1 MSTFEIRPA
10 NPADIPALQELFR
23 EYARSVGNAICF
35 QTFEK
40 EVAALPGA
48 YAPPQGQILVAT
60 DTQTLAACVAL
71 RPLTPEVYEN
81 DICEM
86 KRLYVRPAFRNTGL
100 GRNLTDNTLILAATL
115 GYTALRLD
123 TLPQMTAAI
132 ALYRKLGFL
141 EIPPYADNPA
151 SALCFEKLLKSV

>member
-1 MSTFEIRPA
+1 MSTLEIRPA

-23 EYARSVGNAICF
+23 EYARSVGNEICF

-60 DTQTLAACVAL
+60 DTQTLAACLAL
-71 RPLTPEVYEN
+71 RPLTPQ
-81 DICEM
+81 ICEM

-100 GRNLTDNTLILAATL
+100 GRDLTENTLILAATL

-132 ALYRKLGFL
+132 ALCRKLGFL

>member
-1 MSTFEIRPA
+1 MSTLEIRPA

-23 EYARSVGNAICF
+23 EYARSVGNEICF

-71 RPLTPEVYEN
+71 RPLTPQ
-81 DICEM
+81 ICEM

-100 GRNLTDNTLILAATL
+100 GRNLTDNTLTLAATL

-132 ALYRKLGFL
+132 AIYRKLGFL

>member
-1 MSTFEIRPA
+1 MSTLEIRPA

-23 EYARSVGNAICF
+23 EYARSVGNEICF

-71 RPLTPEVYEN
+71 RPLTPQ
-81 DICEM
+81 ICEM

-100 GRNLTDNTLILAATL
+100 GRDLTENTLILAATL
-115 GYTALRLD
+115 GYTAPRRSRHS
-123 TLPQMTAAI
+123 AA
-132 ALYRKLGFL
+132 RH
-141 EIPPYADNPA
+141 
-151 SALCFEKLLKSV
+151 SAK

>member
-1 MSTFEIRPA
+1 MNTLEIRPA
-10 NPADIPALQELFR
+10 NPSDIPALQELFR
-23 EYARSVGNAICF
+23 EYARSVGNDICF
-35 QTFEK
+35 QTFER

-60 DTQTLAACVAL
+60 DAQTLAACVGL
-71 RPLTPEVYEN
+71 RPLTPQ
-81 DICEM
+81 ICEM

-100 GRNLTDNTLILAATL
+100 GRNLTENTLTLAATL

-132 ALYRKLGFL
+132 ALYRNLGFL

>member
-1 MSTFEIRPA
+1 MSTLEIRPA

-23 EYARSVGNAICF
+23 EYARSVGNEICF

-71 RPLTPEVYEN
+71 RPLTPQ
-81 DICEM
+81 ICEM

-100 GRNLTDNTLILAATL
+100 GRDLTENTLILAATL

>member
-23 EYARSVGNAICF
+23 EYARSVGNEICF
-35 QTFEK
+35 QTFAK

-71 RPLTPEVYEN
+71 RPLTPQ
-81 DICEM
+81 ICEM

-100 GRNLTDNTLILAATL
+100 GRNLTENTLTLAATL

>member
-1 MSTFEIRPA
+1 MNTLEIRPA

-23 EYARSVGNAICF
+23 EYARSVGNDICF
-35 QTFEK
+35 QTFER

-60 DTQTLAACVAL
+60 DTQTLAACAAL
-71 RPLTPEVYEN
+71 RPLTPQ
-81 DICEM
+81 ICEM

-100 GRNLTDNTLILAATL
+100 GRNLTENTLTLAATL

-132 ALYRKLGFL
+132 ALYRNLGFL

>member
-23 EYARSVGNAICF
+23 EYARSVGNEICF

-60 DTQTLAACVAL
+60 DAQTLAACVGL
-71 RPLTPEVYEN
+71 RPLTPQ
-81 DICEM
+81 ICEM

-100 GRNLTDNTLILAATL
+100 GRNLTDNTLTLAATL

>member
-23 EYARSVGNAICF
+23 EYARSVGNEICF

-71 RPLTPEVYEN
+71 RPLTPQ
-81 DICEM
+81 ICEM

-100 GRNLTDNTLILAATL
+100 GRNLTDNTLTLAATL